1 MSEWAKKL
9 CRTLGL
15 SYVWWHWKWLNFK
28 KRWMEFFSTDKNTIR
43 LRNTNTFIPK
53 FRPERIFRIVR

>member
-28 KRWMEFFSTDKNTIR
+28 KRWKEFFSTDKNTVR
-43 LRNTNTFIPK
+43 LALGLVLCFVLLPG
-53 FRPERIFRIVR
+53 VL